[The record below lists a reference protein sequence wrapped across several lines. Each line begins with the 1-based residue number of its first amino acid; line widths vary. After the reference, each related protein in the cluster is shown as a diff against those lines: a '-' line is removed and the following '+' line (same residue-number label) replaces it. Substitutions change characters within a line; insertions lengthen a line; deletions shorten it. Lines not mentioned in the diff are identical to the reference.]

1 LKELPRPWKMA
12 RQLLRTLGCFM
23 AETLEKRAGL
33 AGMGRAQA
41 SSMSENNPPHLMSP
55 YDGGQNIRDRTF
67 EFACRVVRLSQ
78 NLFEAG
84 GVARLMVAQLV
95 ACSVATNTQLEEA
108 RAAESD
114 RDFISKCCIS
124 LKECR
129 ETWTRLRVCAACR
142 LGPPA
147 EVKELVQE
155 SNELIGIIYAIIR
168 NKRLKMTPNQPR
180 RRYPKPSS

>member
-1 LKELPRPWKMA
+1 MDP
-12 RQLLRTLGCFM
+12 
-23 AETLEKRAGL
+23 
-33 AGMGRAQA
+33 AQTR
-41 SSMSENNPPHLMSP
+41 SMSENNPPQLPST

-67 EFACRVVRLSQ
+67 EFACRVVTLSQ

-129 ETWTRLRVCAACR
+129 ESWTRLRVCGACR

-155 SNELIGIIYAIIR
+155 SNELIGIINAIIR
-168 NKRLKMTPNQPR
+168 NKRSKMKQCRPR